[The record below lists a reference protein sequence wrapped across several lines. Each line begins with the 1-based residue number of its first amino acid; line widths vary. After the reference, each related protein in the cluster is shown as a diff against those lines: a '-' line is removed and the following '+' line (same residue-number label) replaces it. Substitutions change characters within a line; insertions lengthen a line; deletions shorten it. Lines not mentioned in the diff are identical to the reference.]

1 MGKGVGWRGREV
13 GEAPYLLAREAA
25 SQRGSGEGA
34 AHLSI
39 DLGPVPHVL
48 VLELFHHAERRLD
61 GPRHGLLSEAPA
73 ERSLCHH
80 RDPADVGGQG
90 LDPEEALE
98 LAQHGAL
105 VGLQRRVDDLLLGA
119 WPVICA
125 R

>member
-1 MGKGVGWRGREV
+1 M

-48 VLELFHHAERRLD
+48 VLERLHDAELGLD
-61 GPRHGLLSEAPA
+61 NQRHGLLGEAAA

-90 LDPEEALE
+90 LDPVEASE
-98 LAQHGAL
+98 LGHHGAL
-105 VGLQRRVDDLLLGA
+105 LRSLQRRVDDLLLGA
-119 WPVICA
+119 KPKICA
-125 R
+125 RKG